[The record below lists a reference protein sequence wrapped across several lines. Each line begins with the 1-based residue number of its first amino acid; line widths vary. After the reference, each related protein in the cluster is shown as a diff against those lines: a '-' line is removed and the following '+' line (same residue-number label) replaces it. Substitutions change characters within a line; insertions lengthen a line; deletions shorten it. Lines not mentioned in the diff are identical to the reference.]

1 MQNQTKSDER
11 VFQMA
16 DWAGVKEALNSRY
29 VTDFGMNLL
38 AGADG
43 FAASVDVSGK
53 KEVILIFNDDPFIS
67 ISGIIGN
74 VSDYNINDLLAKM
87 DLFGLR
93 IAADNLVLSHWTV
106 LETIDVPELVYPIEL
121 MAKRLA
127 SLR

>member
-1 MQNQTKSDER
+1 
-11 VFQMA
+11 MA

-29 VTDFGMNLL
+29 TTDFGMKLL
-38 AGADG
+38 AGTDG
-43 FAASVDVSGK
+43 FAASVDVGGK

-74 VSDYNINDLLAKM
+74 VSDYNIQGLLEKM

-93 IAADNLVLSHWTV
+93 IAAGNLVLSHWTV
-106 LETIDVPELVYPIEL
+106 LETVDLAELIYPIEL

-127 SLR
+127 ALR